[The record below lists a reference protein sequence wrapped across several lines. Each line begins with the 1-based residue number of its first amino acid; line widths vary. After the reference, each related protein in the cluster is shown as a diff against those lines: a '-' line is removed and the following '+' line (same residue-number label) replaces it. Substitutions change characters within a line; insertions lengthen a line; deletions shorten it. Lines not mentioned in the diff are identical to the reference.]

1 MSNLK
6 QEAIKIIENMQ
17 EDLMTQVISSLQTI
31 ESEKNNTIRSMEGL
45 HILQSFA
52 GTLPPTFHYKQALE
66 EAREEK
72 YDNFY

>member
-17 EDLMTQVISSLQTI
+17 EELMTQVISSLKTI
-31 ESEKNNTIRSMEGL
+31 ASEKNNTAKGIEGL

-52 GTLPPTFHYKQALE
+52 GTLPPTFHYNQELE
-66 EAREEK
+66 EVREEK
-72 YDNFY
+72 YDHFY